1 MANKKAFF
9 ILTVFLI
16 FSSVSFAQKSKK
28 FSQKIEWTK
37 DNYAT
42 KYELQ
47 VQVLSGG
54 KYSDF
59 FRTETEKSFVN
70 VSFPAGTYRYR
81 ITQFDL
87 IGRKTEPSK
96 WFPLEIVQ
104 AVQPILSASEQKTYY
119 FQKERP
125 VEITILGSGFTEK
138 SKFTIIDENTN
149 ELPCS
154 VIIQK
159 AKSVTLSI
167 QAKNVKDGKF
177 LVKVKNPPN
186 LSATGAAFSLE
197 AEKTK
202 SVVAAVTEPD
212 KVASRENG
220 ANSANNNSS
229 INNSADNSAN
239 NNSANII
246 NNKNLAAS
254 EKSAEQLIEEAFL
267 AKKAAEQQIQ
277 ELSQTNPQK
286 AKELENLVTQKL
298 MEVKE
303 IPVVKEVIVEKEVIK
318 EVPVEVEKIVEKEV
332 IKEVPVEVEK
342 IVEKEVIK
350 EVPSSTATKD
360 SEEEV
365 EVVEKKVKEVVV
377 KEIVVEEKIITKLD
391 HSEIK
396 ISAGPAAYI
405 GLYNDTLISHSD
417 MKIPIGVNVQLS
429 FIPVKNQKGFFGANL
444 DVKHFLWTQAED
456 SYFMSITQT
465 FTHLMFDYERAFFK
479 DHLRFG
485 FEIGPGINIISTE
498 VKYKGSLLSDATE
511 KTNPLYISAMAQ
523 FSIYYVP
530 VKSVMIKLQ
539 ADYTHIFAP
548 DMPTGLFTPALT
560 IGFRL

>member
-70 VSFPAGTYRYR
+70 VSFPAGIYRYR

-212 KVASRENG
+212 KVASRENS
-220 ANSANNNSS
+220 ANSANN
-229 INNSADNSAN
+229 NSAN

-267 AKKAAEQQIQ
+267 AKNAAKKAAEQQIQ

-332 IKEVPVEVEK
+332 IKEVP
-342 IVEKEVIK
+342 
-350 EVPSSTATKD
+350 SSTAQKIA
-360 SEEEV
+360 
-365 EVVEKKVKEVVV
+365 KK
-377 KEIVVEEKIITKLD
+377 KL
-391 HSEIK
+391 K
-396 ISAGPAAYI
+396 
-405 GLYNDTLISHSD
+405 
-417 MKIPIGVNVQLS
+417 
-429 FIPVKNQKGFFGANL
+429 
-444 DVKHFLWTQAED
+444 
-456 SYFMSITQT
+456 
-465 FTHLMFDYERAFFK
+465 
-479 DHLRFG
+479 
-485 FEIGPGINIISTE
+485 
-498 VKYKGSLLSDATE
+498 SL
-511 KTNPLYISAMAQ
+511 KR
-523 FSIYYVP
+523 
-530 VKSVMIKLQ
+530 K
-539 ADYTHIFAP
+539 
-548 DMPTGLFTPALT
+548 
-560 IGFRL
+560 

>member
-70 VSFPAGTYRYR
+70 VSFPAGIYRYR

-212 KVASRENG
+212 KVASRENS
-220 ANSANNNSS
+220 ANSANN
-229 INNSADNSAN
+229 NSAN

-267 AKKAAEQQIQ
+267 AKNAAKKAAEQQIQ

-332 IKEVPVEVEK
+332 IKEVP
-342 IVEKEVIK
+342 
-350 EVPSSTATKD
+350 SSTAKKD

>member
-229 INNSADNSAN
+229 INNSANNNSANNNSAN

-267 AKKAAEQQIQ
+267 AKNAAKKAAEQQIQ

-303 IPVVKEVIVEKEVIK
+303 IPVVKEV
-318 EVPVEVEKIVEKEV
+318 IVEKEV

>member
-212 KVASRENG
+212 KVASRENS
-220 ANSANNNSS
+220 ANSANNNSA
-229 INNSADNSAN
+229 NNNSAN

-267 AKKAAEQQIQ
+267 AKNAAKKAAEQQIQ

-303 IPVVKEVIVEKEVIK
+303 IPVVKEV
-318 EVPVEVEKIVEKEV
+318 IVEKEV

>member
-229 INNSADNSAN
+229 INNSAN
-239 NNSANII
+239 NNSSINNSADII

-267 AKKAAEQQIQ
+267 AKNAAKKAAEQQIQ

-303 IPVVKEVIVEKEVIK
+303 IPVVKEV
-318 EVPVEVEKIVEKEV
+318 IVEKEV

>member
-220 ANSANNNSS
+220 ANSANNNS
-229 INNSADNSAN
+229 AN

-267 AKKAAEQQIQ
+267 AKNAAKKAAEQQIQ

-303 IPVVKEVIVEKEVIK
+303 IPVVKEVIK
-318 EVPVEVEKIVEKEV
+318 EVPVEIEKIVEKEV

>member
-229 INNSADNSAN
+229 INNSANNNSAN

-267 AKKAAEQQIQ
+267 AKNAAKKAAEQQIQ

-303 IPVVKEVIVEKEVIK
+303 IPVVKEV
-318 EVPVEVEKIVEKEV
+318 IVEKEV

>member
-1 MANKKAFF
+1 M
-9 ILTVFLI
+9 
-16 FSSVSFAQKSKK
+16 
-28 FSQKIEWTK
+28 
-37 DNYAT
+37 
-42 KYELQ
+42 
-47 VQVLSGG
+47 
-54 KYSDF
+54 
-59 FRTETEKSFVN
+59 N
-70 VSFPAGTYRYR
+70 VSFPAGIYRYR

-212 KVASRENG
+212 KVASRENS
-220 ANSANNNSS
+220 ANSANN
-229 INNSADNSAN
+229 NSAN

-267 AKKAAEQQIQ
+267 AKNAAKKAAEQQIQ

-303 IPVVKEVIVEKEVIK
+303 IPVVKEV
-318 EVPVEVEKIVEKEV
+318 IVEKEV

>member
-70 VSFPAGTYRYR
+70 VSFPAGIYRYR

-212 KVASRENG
+212 KVASRENS
-220 ANSANNNSS
+220 ANSANN
-229 INNSADNSAN
+229 NSAN

-267 AKKAAEQQIQ
+267 AKNAAKKAAEQQIQ

-332 IKEVPVEVEK
+332 IKEVP
-342 IVEKEVIK
+342 
-350 EVPSSTATKD
+350 SSTATKD

-365 EVVEKKVKEVVV
+365 EVAEKKVKEVVV

>member
-70 VSFPAGTYRYR
+70 VSFPAGIYRYR

-212 KVASRENG
+212 KVASRENS
-220 ANSANNNSS
+220 ANSANN
-229 INNSADNSAN
+229 NSAN

-267 AKKAAEQQIQ
+267 AKNAAKKAAEQQIQ

-303 IPVVKEVIVEKEVIK
+303 IPVVKEV
-318 EVPVEVEKIVEKEV
+318 IVEKEV

>member
-212 KVASRENG
+212 KVASRENS
-220 ANSANNNSS
+220 ANSANN
-229 INNSADNSAN
+229 NSAN

-267 AKKAAEQQIQ
+267 AKNAAKKAAEQQIQ

-303 IPVVKEVIVEKEVIK
+303 IPVVKEV
-318 EVPVEVEKIVEKEV
+318 IVEKEV